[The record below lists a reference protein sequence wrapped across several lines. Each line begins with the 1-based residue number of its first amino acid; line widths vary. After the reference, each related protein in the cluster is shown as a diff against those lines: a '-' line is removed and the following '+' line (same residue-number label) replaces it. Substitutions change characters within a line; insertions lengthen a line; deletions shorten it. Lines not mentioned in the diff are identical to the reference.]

1 MFFSGIGPQCQL
13 LDHNPLISFLPKN
26 ILSLFV
32 LLCLCW
38 VVYFRATWHIS
49 AQAPKIKKICPQK
62 DFLYSR
68 KQNLSA
74 QAPQNKNKK
83 RNSLYFRKWNFLI
96 LIFCPHTHTHFLAS
110 PSKSRFWISFFFF
123 LIKAPNGNLAKI
135 LMFQERELSY
145 TSGGRIFLYFRK
157 WNFLTLLE
165 TKLYYISGKVYSE
178 PMHI

>member
-74 QAPQNKNKK
+74 QAPQNKKKK

-96 LIFCPHTHTHFLAS
+96 LIFCPHTHTHT
-110 PSKSRFWISFFFF
+110 FWPHPPKVGSDFFFSHKSPKQKPCKNLYVSGNGTFLYFRWWNF
-123 LIKAPNGNLAKI
+123 LIL
-135 LMFQERELSY
+135 QEMELSY
-145 TSGGRIFLYFRK
+145 TSQ
-157 WNFLTLLE
+157 

-178 PMHI
+178 P